1 MRLLIVSLAA
11 VVLST
16 AGCGGSAGRRP
27 VTAGRTATTPSLSP
41 SASPSARPARVG
53 TVRNGETRFRVRV
66 TSARTV
72 RGFNRDGSRERA
84 KAGQRLVVI
93 MITATNIGRRPSR
106 LDAGNSEPVD
116 LVGADGKIYY
126 PGRSWGR
133 PILIFP
139 GRSLTEPYVFPVPAG
154 VGPAS
159 ATVTLFGG
167 TGLPSTAGLRM
178 P

>member
-1 MRLLIVSLAA
+1 M
-11 VVLST
+11 
-16 AGCGGSAGRRP
+16 
-27 VTAGRTATTPSLSP
+27 
-41 SASPSARPARVG
+41 
-53 TVRNGETRFRVRV
+53 

-72 RGFNRDGSRERA
+72 RGFDRGGSRERA

-116 LVGADGKIYY
+116 LVGTDGKTYY

-133 PILIFP
+133 PVLIFP
-139 GRSLTEPYVFPVPAG
+139 GRSLTEPYVFPVPAE

-159 ATVTLFGG
+159 AEVTLFGG
-167 TGLPSTAGLRM
+167 TGLPSTVDLSIA
-178 P
+178 